1 MMRPLPHLW
10 FLDRLFLLSQ
20 QIKFR
25 CLGSYP
31 KCSPFRITL
40 FRRILMFINP
50 STSKNRISCSEYL
63 IPLLFH
69 FLLELPAL
77 AENLRQ
83 ALLKYG
89 FILRLIHLSEELQ
102 VLRGVHH
109 FLSKALTA
117 FWVETVDTVAAALQ
131 GKTLG
136 EETGGR
142 GGSVDIGSD
151 WGDSV
156 IFSLG

>member
-10 FLDRLFLLSQ
+10 LLDRLFLLSQ

-25 CLGSYP
+25 RLRPYP
-31 KCSPFRITL
+31 KRSPFRIAL
-40 FRRILMFINP
+40 FRWILMFIQRP
-50 STSKNRISCSEYL
+50 SLIHTPHYL

-69 FLLELPAL
+69 FLLKLPAL
-77 AENLRQ
+77 AENLSQ

-102 VLRGVHH
+102 VVHH

-117 FWVETVDTVAAALQ
+117 FWVKSIDTVAAALQ
-131 GKTLG
+131 GKTLR

-142 GGSVDIGSD
+142 GGSVDIGCNR
-151 WGDSV
+151 GDSV

>member
-1 MMRPLPHLW
+1 MMRPLPYLW
-10 FLDRLFLLSQ
+10 LLDRLFLLSQ

-40 FRRILMFINP
+40 FRWILMFINP
-50 STSKNRISCSEYL
+50 SLYRISCSKYL
-63 IPLLFH
+63 TPLLLH

-77 AENLRQ
+77 AEDLSQ
-83 ALLKYG
+83 TLLKYG
-89 FILRLIHLSEELQ
+89 FILRLIHLSKELQ

-117 FWVETVDTVAAALQ
+117 FGVETVDTVAAALQ
-131 GKTLG
+131 GKTLR

-142 GGSVDIGSD
+142 GGSANIGSD

>member
-25 CLGSYP
+25 CLRPYP
-31 KCSPFRITL
+31 KRSPFRITL
-40 FRRILMFINP
+40 FRWILMFI
-50 STSKNRISCSEYL
+50 STSTRSPHYL
-63 IPLLFH
+63 TPLLFH
-69 FLLELPAL
+69 FLLKLPAL

-117 FWVETVDTVAAALQ
+117 FGVETVDTVAAALQ
-131 GKTLG
+131 SKTLR

-142 GGSVDIGSD
+142 GGSVAIGCD
-151 WGDSV
+151 WGDTV